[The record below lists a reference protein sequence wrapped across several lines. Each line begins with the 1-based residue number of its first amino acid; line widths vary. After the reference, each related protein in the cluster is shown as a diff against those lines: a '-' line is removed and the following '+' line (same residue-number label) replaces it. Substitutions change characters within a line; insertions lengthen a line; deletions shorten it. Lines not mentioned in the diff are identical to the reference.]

1 MGSSRK
7 FFQKTFPAK
16 NIPFFEMTITDD
28 GKGFVVET
36 ALEKESLGL
45 KNIINRAAIIDYKV
59 KIESKINEGTSILLY
74 EYK

>member
-1 MGSSRK
+1 
-7 FFQKTFPAK
+7 
-16 NIPFFEMTITDD
+16 MTITDD
-28 GKGFVVET
+28 GKGFDVET

-59 KIESKINEGTSILLY
+59 KIESEVNKGTSILLY